1 MDIDEVRRAYD
12 TVARQY
18 HTRFADELA
27 QKPYDRAWLD
37 RFAAG
42 CARGDR
48 VIEVGCG
55 DGHVAAY
62 LADRGVRVDGLDL
75 SPEMVAVARSAY
87 PALAFTSG
95 NLLALPFADASVDA
109 VVAFYSIVNLEPDDC
124 AAAFA
129 EFRRVLRPNG
139 RVTLAF
145 HIGAEKMRIENWW
158 ETDASLD
165 FHLHPLE
172 RVCEQLRAAAFE
184 IVTSEMRE
192 PYAANVEAQTKRGYV
207 LARAR

>member
-1 MDIDEVRRAYD
+1 MDVDEVRTAYD
-12 TVARQY
+12 TVAKLY

-27 QKPYDRAWLD
+27 QKPFDRAWLD
-37 RFAAG
+37 RFAEG
-42 CARGDR
+42 CARDDR

-62 LADRGVRVDGLDL
+62 LAKRGVRVEGLDL
-75 SPEMVAVARSAY
+75 SSEMVAVARTAY
-87 PALAFTSG
+87 PALAFASG
-95 NLLALPFADASVDA
+95 NLLALPLADASVDA
-109 VVAFYSIVNLEPDDC
+109 IVAFYSIVNLEAHDC
-124 AAAFA
+124 VVAFG
-129 EFRRVLRPNG
+129 EFRRVLRANG

-145 HIGAEKMRIENWW
+145 HIGAEKLRLENWW
-158 ETDASLD
+158 ETGANLD

-184 IVTSEMRE
+184 VVECTTRK
-192 PYAANVEAQTKRGYV
+192 PYAENVEAQTRRAYV